1 MEVVVIGVIS
11 SLIASVVY
19 ALFSFG
25 IKPKIKMSDKI
36 CVTQNNNGTHT
47 YKIKIVNKSMFQLVN
62 VSYHLTYGISGRDD
76 ISYLTE
82 ILPKKSPITII
93 TGNNRKNTD
102 YALRV
107 TYEIKDGEF
116 VCNSN
121 SYFEFS
127 IQATH
132 PLSNSILCKKV
143 RYYSDDIAHDC
154 TFQTGKNTDI
164 MDLRV
169 FSNNK
174 PNQVLNT

>member
-1 MEVVVIGVIS
+1 MHIATLSTIQHVIHKSIN
-11 SLIASVVY
+11 I
-19 ALFSFG
+19 
-25 IKPKIKMSDKI
+25 KIKISDKI

-107 TYEIKDGEF
+107 TTK
-116 VCNSN
+116 
-121 SYFEFS
+121 
-127 IQATH
+127 
-132 PLSNSILCKKV
+132 
-143 RYYSDDIAHDC
+143 
-154 TFQTGKNTDI
+154 
-164 MDLRV
+164 
-169 FSNNK
+169 
-174 PNQVLNT
+174 